1 MYVICLFVLNLIV
14 TFLVYFWARSPKNS
28 EVFSKF
34 PFHLIVKNRF
44 ALSLFIFP
52 VNKPIPIWNLIL
64 LIFQYIT
71 FLIVFIVSIIY
82 FINSSAIECLNSVY
96 SLVIYSIWFLIYFI
110 PIGIVNTTFTQKY
123 LK

>member
-96 SLVIYSIWFLIYFI
+96 SLAIYSIWFLIYFI
-110 PIGIVNTTFTQKY
+110 PKIFKVI
-123 LK
+123 

>member
-14 TFLVYFWARSPKNS
+14 TFLVYIWARSPKNS

-34 PFHLIVKNRF
+34 PSHLIVKNKF

-52 VNKPIPIWNLIL
+52 VNKPIPIWNLVL
-64 LIFQYIT
+64 LILQYIT

-82 FINSSAIECLNSVY
+82 FINPCIIEYLNSVY

-110 PIGIVNTTFTQKY
+110 PIGIINTKFIQKFM
-123 LK
+123 